1 MKVVFLDIDG
11 VLNSKNTKAYT
22 PSGCCGIEKA
32 LLKRLRRIIEST
44 GAKVVLSSTWK
55 TELDKNL
62 NPISPDGKYMLNKF
76 LYEGK
81 FLLFDKTIDSGN
93 SLHRGK
99 EILLWLE
106 EREYVTEFI
115 ILDDIYFNDF
125 DRFGL
130 SDRFVNTDPLTGL
143 TDSNVEDAIDILN
156 GKRMGPVDE
165 CF

>member
-62 NPISPDGKYMLNKF
+62 HPVSPDGKYMLNKF

-81 FLLFDKTIDSGN
+81 FFLFDKTIDSGN
-93 SLHRGK
+93 SFNRGK
-99 EILLWLE
+99 EIVLWLE
-106 EREYVTEFI
+106 EHNYVTEFV
-115 ILDDIYFNDF
+115 ILDDIYFDDF

-130 SDRFVNTDPLTGL
+130 TDRFVNTDPTIGL
-143 TDSNVEDAIDILN
+143 TDENVETAIAVLN
-156 GKRMGPVDE
+156 GKRMEQVDE
-165 CF
+165 YF